1 VRNVVERLGSR
12 LAVVANALDKRP
24 HTLIHGD
31 LDLDNMLFDA
41 RGADRSVVVLDWPT
55 VSVGSPAWDVSLF
68 LFGSLGVEDRRASE
82 ADLFDRYVAL
92 LSAHGVHDYSAED
105 LRLDCRLALLLLLAG
120 TVVWLSALERGM
132 LTAREQ
138 ALQQA
143 ALADGRLV
151 AALIDYDAAAV
162 MD

>member
-1 VRNVVERLGSR
+1 
-12 LAVVANALDKRP
+12 
-24 HTLIHGD
+24 
-31 LDLDNMLFDA
+31 
-41 RGADRSVVVLDWPT
+41 
-55 VSVGSPAWDVSLF
+55 
-68 LFGSLGVEDRRASE
+68 
-82 ADLFDRYVAL
+82 
-92 LSAHGVHDYSAED
+92 
-105 LRLDCRLALLLLLAG
+105 
-120 TVVWLSALERGM
+120 M